1 MECSGSR
8 MLSHIF
14 FRNLF
19 QIFTEF
25 IGIVQRIPH
34 LRKERIHLGSIA
46 VVSASA
52 IALVAP
58 VTSLQDK
65 TRAGSEFMSESALEF
80 QLAAPVALVHF
91 CAEQPAAEEL
101 HNLLHIRNVKF
112 AFLFGFVIAVVYRNN
127 CVPVREMLHFGELIR
142 KRLPS
147 FAAAPVGVDVILR
160 VILYKV

>member
-1 MECSGSR
+1 

-19 QIFTEF
+19 RIFTEF

-34 LRKERIHLGSIA
+34 LRKERIHLCSIA

-52 IALVAP
+52 FALVAP
-58 VTSLQDK
+58 VTALQDK
-65 TRAGSEFMSESALEF
+65 TRAGSEFMSESALKF

-91 CAEQPAAEEL
+91 CAEHLP
-101 HNLLHIRNVKF
+101 HIRNVKV
-112 AFLFGFVIAVVYRNN
+112 AFRFGFVIAVVYRNN

-142 KRLPS
+142 KLLPS
-147 FAAAPVGVDVILR
+147 FAAAPVCVDVILR